1 MNPGAGHL
9 AGAAATARSTGELVA
24 DAFNGVREALRAR
37 VAVVQLEGRIA
48 ARNLLLAALF
58 GMGALLALLA
68 GWLALQVALALAL
81 VSTGVVS
88 TAGASIGVAIING
101 VIAYALVDMSRRR
114 WRDSGF
120 PVTRRML
127 DETLGQ
133 RDHEPA

>member
-9 AGAAATARSTGELVA
+9 AGGAAAARSTGELAA

-101 VIAYALVDMSRRR
+101 VIAYALVELSRRR

-127 DETLGQ
+127 DETLGY

>member
-1 MNPGAGHL
+1 MNPGAGDP
-9 AGAAATARSTGELVA
+9 AVGAAAARSTGDLA
-24 DAFNGVREALRAR
+24 SAAFNGVREALRAR

-48 ARNLLLAALF
+48 ARNLLLAALY

-68 GWLALQVALALAL
+68 GWLALQVALVLAL

-88 TAGASIGVAIING
+88 TPGASIVVAIING

-127 DETLGQ
+127 DETLGKG
-133 RDHEPA
+133 DHEAA